1 MFNNRIIIGLVTLL
15 LLCFL
20 TIGLLFKLYKTEKEE
35 RIRYNNNM
43 LALIENKSRQQELTI
58 AEFKKLYPK
67 YDSIANRLNIKTK
80 HITDVI
86 DTRYRFK
93 DTTLVS
99 SVLTKDSVSEKSYF
113 TFSDDCYNISGFVKK
128 DSVSLTNREI
138 KDKIT
143 IFSHKDWE
151 KKYLWGLIKLKPFMN
166 VKVYSECKKDTIQ
179 VINNIKLK

>member
-1 MFNNRIIIGLVTLL
+1 MFNNRIIVFLTTAL

-58 AEFKKLYPK
+58 NEFKKLYPK
-67 YDSIANRLNIKTK
+67 YDSIANRLNIKIK
-80 HITDVI
+80 YITDVI

-93 DTTLVS
+93 DSTVVT
-99 SVLTKDSVSEKSYF
+99 SVLKKDSVSEKSYF
-113 TFSDDCYNISGFVKK
+113 NFSDDCYKISGFIKK
-128 DSVSLTNREI
+128 DSVSLTNREVTDNLI
-138 KDKIT
+138 LY
-143 IFSHKDWE
+143 SHKDWE
-151 KKYLWGLIKLKPFMN
+151 KKYLWGLIKLRPFMS

-179 VINNIKLK
+179 VVNNIKLK